1 LGADVVHKTPEP
13 VSKPIKLSS
22 HWRKIR
28 RCWDALTIIGF
39 LLAKRKTMQAD
50 AFMKS
55 IAPEIDLQLAAALG
69 SIQAV
74 AKSLERRRKKQ
85 PCSELEEELSNVAEL
100 VKTYQWLESQSCE
113 WKSEDSKNTE
123 PE

>member
-1 LGADVVHKTPEP
+1 
-13 VSKPIKLSS
+13 
-22 HWRKIR
+22 
-28 RCWDALTIIGF
+28 
-39 LLAKRKTMQAD
+39 
-50 AFMKS
+50 MKS